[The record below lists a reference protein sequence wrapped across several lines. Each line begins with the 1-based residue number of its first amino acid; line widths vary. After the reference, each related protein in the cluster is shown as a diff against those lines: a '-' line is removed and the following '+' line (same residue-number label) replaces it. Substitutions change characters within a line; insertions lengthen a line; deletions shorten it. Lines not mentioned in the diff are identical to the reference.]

1 MKRKHIIMSSLL
13 VLVSCLILMIL
24 GYKIKGTQSYTLKE
38 IENEYP
44 IINTSRE
51 AIEVLKQ
58 NNQIDYNYLK
68 EIESQIHFGITWKFH
83 VSKNEN
89 IWSIQLKA
97 AGVVPP
103 HICFY
108 EMDTN
113 GKPIHDTY
121 LIECRWI
128 GK

>member
-1 MKRKHIIMSSLL
+1 MKRKHIIMSSIL
-13 VLVSCLILMIL
+13 VLLSCLILVIL

-44 IINTSRE
+44 IINTPRE

-58 NNQIDYNYLK
+58 NNQINYSHLK
-68 EIESQIHFGITWKFH
+68 EIESQINFEINWKFY
-83 VSKNEN
+83 VSQKEN

-97 AGVVPP
+97 GVMPP
-103 HICFY
+103 YVCFY
-108 EMDTN
+108 EMDTK
-113 GKPIHDTY
+113 GKPIHDEY
-121 LIECRWI
+121 LTECHWI